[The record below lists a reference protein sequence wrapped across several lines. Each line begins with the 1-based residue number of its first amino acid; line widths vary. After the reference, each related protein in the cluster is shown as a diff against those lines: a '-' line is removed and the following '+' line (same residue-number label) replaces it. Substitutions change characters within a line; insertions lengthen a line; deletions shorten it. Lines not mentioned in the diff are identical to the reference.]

1 MGAGRA
7 VTDATGGAMQ
17 AFYST
22 QDKRS
27 ARTNLTKVLEKQTEP
42 PTLLLLLVRQH
53 SAVTTLGNTTAE
65 VQND

>member
-1 MGAGRA
+1 
-7 VTDATGGAMQ
+7 MQ

-42 PTLLLLLVRQH
+42 PTLLLLLLLVRQH